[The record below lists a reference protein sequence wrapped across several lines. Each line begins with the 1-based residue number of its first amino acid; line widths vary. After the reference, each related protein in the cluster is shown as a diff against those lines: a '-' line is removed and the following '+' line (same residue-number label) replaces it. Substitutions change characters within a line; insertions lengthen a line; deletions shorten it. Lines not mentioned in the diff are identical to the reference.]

1 MKGPLLVILLL
12 AGAVLGSGVGVVY
25 TRHLNRQFFIQLQKL
40 QAERDSLDVEWEA
53 LQLEQS
59 TLLMDAAIEDKARRR
74 LNMLIPDPADVLYI
88 KPHD

>member
-1 MKGPLLVILLL
+1 M
-12 AGAVLGSGVGVVY
+12 
-25 TRHLNRQFFIQLQKL
+25 
-40 QAERDSLDVEWEA
+40 EWEA